1 MQKKDIRN
9 PLTIVS
15 YLLIKAARR
24 ADMLLNKKP
33 HISQPETSHRRLQ
46 SL

>member
-9 PLTIVS
+9 PLTIGS

-24 ADMLLNKKP
+24 TDMLLN
-33 HISQPETSHRRLQ
+33 
-46 SL
+46 

>member
-9 PLTIVS
+9 PLTIGS

-24 ADMLLNKKP
+24 ADMPDDP
-33 HISQPETSHRRLQ
+33 HTTNGMIVEQI
-46 SL
+46 

>member
-15 YLLIKAARR
+15 CLLIKAARK
-24 ADMLLNKKP
+24 ADMLSN
-33 HISQPETSHRRLQ
+33 
-46 SL
+46 

>member
-24 ADMLLNKKP
+24 VDMLLN
-33 HISQPETSHRRLQ
+33 
-46 SL
+46 

>member
-24 ADMLLNKKP
+24 ADMLLN
-33 HISQPETSHRRLQ
+33 
-46 SL
+46 

>member
-24 ADMLLNKKP
+24 ADMLLNYG
-33 HISQPETSHRRLQ
+33 L
-46 SL
+46 